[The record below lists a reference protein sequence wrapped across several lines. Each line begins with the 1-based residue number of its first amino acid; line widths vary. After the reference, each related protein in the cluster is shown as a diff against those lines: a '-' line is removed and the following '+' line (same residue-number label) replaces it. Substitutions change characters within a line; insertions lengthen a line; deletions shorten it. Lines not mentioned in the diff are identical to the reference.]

1 MLYESQYYGIVNPD
15 LPYISH
21 HGVKG
26 QKWGVRRYQYEDGL
40 LTPLGRRRLG
50 FGFGRKGKQHKED
63 ATSKQKTSSN
73 KETGSSNEKK
83 RGLSDK
89 QKKALKVG
97 AAVAVTALAAYGGYK
112 LYKSG
117 ALDKTIESGKAK
129 YENVLAKH
137 KERSTLKERDKL
149 VKANEKLIR
158 DEYRFKQ
165 KMGAFSKGADLP
177 DIGKNEPI
185 LERMAK
191 VNPAHHEDNC
201 LPSAIAGQLRLMG
214 KDVTAQ
220 GLNEGN
226 RLPMD
231 KALKK
236 CFSGAQILTD
246 NPNNREMASRFAKSR
261 ADAEKLLVEKFGQ
274 NASGVIGVNWTKEMG
289 GGGHAFNFQIFNGH
303 VVFSDYQNSF
313 TDGHNVLNNFWK
325 MNAID
330 GNKYIC
336 LAKLDGST
344 LKKGVTKFVSNA
356 A

>member
-26 QKWGVRRYQYEDGL
+26 QKWGKRQWQYDDGS
-40 LTPLGRRRLG
+40 LTPAGYIHYGIGKGRRFGKREAANNTHKSKGQSGNKSG
-50 FGFGRKGKQHKED
+50 FK
-63 ATSKQKTSSN
+63 
-73 KETGSSNEKK
+73 
-83 RGLSDK
+83 LSDK
-89 QKKALKVG
+89 QKTALKIG
-97 AAVAVTALAAYGGYK
+97 AAVVVAGLAVYGGYK
-112 LYKSG
+112 LSQTD
-117 ALDKTIESGKAK
+117 AGK
-129 YENVLAKH
+129 
-137 KERSTLKERDKL
+137 
-149 VKANEKLIR
+149 
-158 DEYRFKQ
+158 Q
-165 KMGAFSKGADLP
+165 MMGAFSKGADLP

-201 LPSAIAGQLRLMG
+201 LPSAIAGQARLMG

-220 GLNEGN
+220 GLNKGN
-226 RLPMD
+226 KLPMD

-236 CFSGAQILTD
+236 CFDGAQILTD

-313 TDGHNVLNNFWK
+313 TDGHNVLNNFWN

-344 LKKGVTKFVSNA
+344 LKKGVTKFVSKA